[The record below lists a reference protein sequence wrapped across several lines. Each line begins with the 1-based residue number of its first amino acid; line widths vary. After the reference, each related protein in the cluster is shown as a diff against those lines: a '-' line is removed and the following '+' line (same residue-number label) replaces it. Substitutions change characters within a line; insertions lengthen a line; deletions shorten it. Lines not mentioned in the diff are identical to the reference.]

1 MSRDQ
6 KSLGGGKS
14 KSLGREVNVWSVTK
28 SAYSCGAKGMCFDM
42 PEKRFSTKS
51 DYHCFFPQIKK
62 KKNQTQTFILKA
74 VFHPRFKVQL
84 SLENLCN
91 N

>member
-62 KKNQTQTFILKA
+62 KKKSNPNFYTEGCVSPKIQGTTFFRK
-74 VFHPRFKVQL
+74 
-84 SLENLCN
+84 SL
-91 N
+91 